1 MCLTSTT
8 SDLNCF
14 LMNVSPILYQT
25 HILLNDYGLY
35 RQSSMCHAT
44 VCIQQFVQSAIKLL
58 LIMCIVIDR
67 NVITQQTT
75 SSLRGFFISRMMYD
89 IKIRAKINLSSS
101 SIVPKVTQCKGYWFF
116 TPSLHWLLALESW
129 LLLSQQSCR
138 SNKNDG
144 HWARCVKANPNLR
157 RFGQPSMQL
166 ETDQRIC
173 SRHKKKI
180 FSLHLAWL
188 Y

>member
-1 MCLTSTT
+1 MGGVLARFALCHSEACLP
-8 SDLNCF
+8 L
-14 LMNVSPILYQT
+14 VS
-25 HILLNDYGLY
+25 
-35 RQSSMCHAT
+35 AT
-44 VCIQQFVQSAIKLL
+44 ICIGYWYWGKKSGIAHVW
-58 LIMCIVIDR
+58 CIVIDS
-67 NVITQQTT
+67 NVIKCK
-75 SSLRGFFISRMMYD
+75 LPAVGGFFISQMMYD
-89 IKIRAKINLSSS
+89 IKIRANIYLSSS

-180 FSLHLAWL
+180 FSIHLAWL
-188 Y
+188 YWVMKITFYKVTPR